1 MKILWIPHASW
12 VGGGRVRSWSF
23 IEKMRQKHEI
33 HVLTWTSPSQ
43 NNILHFLNPKLHLD
57 GLRNWD
63 DENNGIYLHHY
74 GRFHNVRFTPFL
86 LSLNQKKFQSKIR
99 NIVLNY
105 KIDVI
110 ICGVNHY
117 LNGFPPF
124 DLKIPV
130 VLDIIDFYP
139 YKKAL
144 ETYFNKSAAILCLSH
159 KLLEEALINN
169 KNSYYLPPAI
179 NLDKARS
186 GCPDRVRQK
195 YNLDGY
201 KIVSLIGLTIS
212 PSLYL
217 FDTIPLVKEVIP
229 DVKYLIV
236 GDSHLLPK
244 MKRKVGNSK
253 DVIFTGWVN
262 IDNIQDY
269 FFASDV
275 GTYPGDEDPFFTNTV
290 ATKVLE
296 YAAARKPVVS
306 SDVLELKLW
315 SLPNVLISPPNAKDF
330 AQNIINALTMDFKYS
345 SLDEFQDKNLIN
357 NLEKILKSVL

>member
-63 DENNGIYLHHY
+63 DESNSIYLHHY

-139 YKKAL
+139 YKKVL
-144 ETYFNKSAAILCLSH
+144 ETYLNKSAAVLCISH
-159 KLLEEALINN
+159 KLLEEALIHN

-186 GCPDRVRQK
+186 GCPDGVRQK

-201 KIVSLIGLTIS
+201 KIVSLIGLTTS

-217 FDTIPLVKEVIP
+217 LETIPLVKEVIP
-229 DVKYLIV
+229 NVKYLIV
-236 GDSHLLPK
+236 GDNH
-244 MKRKVGNSK
+244 
-253 DVIFTGWVN
+253 
-262 IDNIQDY
+262 

-275 GTYPGDEDPFFTNTV
+275 GTYPGDEDPFFTNAV

-306 SDVLELKLW
+306 SEQLELKLW
-315 SLPNVLISPPNAKDF
+315 NLPNVLISPPNVKDF